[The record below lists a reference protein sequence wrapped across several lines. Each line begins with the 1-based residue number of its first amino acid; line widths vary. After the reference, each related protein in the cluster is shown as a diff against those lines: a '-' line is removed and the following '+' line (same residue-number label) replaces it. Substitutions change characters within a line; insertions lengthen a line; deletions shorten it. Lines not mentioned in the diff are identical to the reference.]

1 MDKMFFRACGLQNP
15 LVYNIR
21 NITGNKIL
29 HKFLECLC
37 IPTGLIKY
45 FLTIKKDTW
54 EKNIAVVAIAKN
66 EGPYLEE
73 WINFYLKQG
82 IDNVIIYDNE
92 SEDNTKEILNKY
104 IKSGKVIY
112 HSISGKQRQ
121 YDAYHKAI
129 KAYKNVYKY
138 LAFLDCDEFLF
149 YKEGR
154 IIDFVEEAFNSNA
167 NVGGVAINWLVFGS
181 SGFKNKPDGRI
192 VDNYLYRADDDFEA
206 NHIIKT
212 VCNPR
217 RVLGFSDPHRPYYIK
232 GIFNIDED
240 YEPVYGNETKSV
252 KYKKI
257 RINHYFT
264 KSKEEYIKKK
274 NRGRAD
280 ISAIRGMDDF
290 IKHDRNEVKDM
301 EILEFIEKFEK

>member
-15 LVYNIR
+15 LVHNLR
-21 NITGNKIL
+21 DVTGNKVL
-29 HKFLECLC
+29 HKFLEYLC
-37 IPTGLIKY
+37 IPTGIIKY
-45 FLTIKKDTW
+45 CLINKRETW

-73 WINFYLKQG
+73 WIDFYLKQG

-92 SEDNTKEILNKY
+92 SEDNTKEVLNKY
-104 IKSGKVIY
+104 IESGKVIY

-121 YDAYHKAI
+121 FDAYHKAI
-129 KAYKNVYKY
+129 KVYKNVYKY

-154 IIDFVEEAFNSNA
+154 IIDFIEEAFNSST
-167 NVGGVAINWLVFGS
+167 NVGGVAVNWLVFGS
-181 SGFKNKPDGRI
+181 SGFEKKPDGRI
-192 VDNYLYRADDDFEA
+192 VDNYLYRADDEFEA

-217 RVLGFSDPHRPYYIK
+217 RVLGFSDPHRPYYK
-232 GIFNIDED
+232 KCYYNIDED
-240 YEPVYGNETKSV
+240 YEPVYGNETNSV

-280 ISAIRGMDDF
+280 NSAIRGMDDF
-290 IKHDRNEVKDM
+290 IKHDRNEVKDV
-301 EILEFIEKFEK
+301 EILEFIDKFEK

>member
-1 MDKMFFRACGLQNP
+1 MDKMFFRACGLQSP

-21 NITGNKIL
+21 NYTGNKII
-29 HKFLECLC
+29 HKLFECLC
-37 IPTGLIKY
+37 IPSGIIKY
-45 FLTIKKDTW
+45 FLPLRRESW
-54 EKNIAVVAIAKN
+54 EKDIAVVAIAKN

-73 WINFYLKQG
+73 WIDFYLKQG

-92 SEDNTKEILNKY
+92 SDDNTKEVLSKFIA
-104 IKSGKVIY
+104 SGKVKY
-112 HSISGKQRQ
+112 HTISGKQRQ

-129 KAYKNVYKY
+129 KTYKNVYKY

-154 IIDFVEEAFNSNA
+154 IFDFVEKAFQSGA
-167 NVGGVAINWLVFGS
+167 NVGGIAINWLVFGS
-181 SGFKNKPDGRI
+181 SGFEKKPDGKV
-192 VDNYLYRADDDFEA
+192 VDNYLYRAYDEFEA

-217 RVLGFSDPHRPYYIK
+217 RVLGFSDPHRPFYKK
-232 GIFNIDED
+232 GFVNIDED
-240 YEPVYGNETKSV
+240 FEPVNGAETRNV
-252 KYKKI
+252 KYKKV

-264 KSKEEYIKKK
+264 KSKEEYINKK

-280 ISAIRGMDDF
+280 ISAMRGMDDF
-290 IKHDRNEVKDM
+290 IKHDRNEVKDV
-301 EILEFIEKFEK
+301 EIIEFIEKFEN